1 MRRRLIQ
8 STLAVVLVVIA
19 VFGVS
24 LVIVETRTIGAS
36 AQERVD
42 LEALRLASIVD
53 SRILGDEQINA
64 EILEDQVT
72 DQRYARVAIPGR
84 DPIEVGTK
92 PTGEVIQSK
101 EAVGEEG
108 ETVVVEEPRSSIT
121 REVGRTFLIIG
132 AVALLAV
139 IAAVLLA
146 VRQANRLASP
156 LTDLAETAERLG
168 SGDPRPRHK
177 RYGVPELD
185 RVADVLDSSAER
197 IARMLT
203 AERRLAAD
211 ASHQL
216 RTPLTALSMRLEEI
230 TLTDDPD
237 TVKEE
242 ATIALGQV
250 ERLTD
255 VVQRLLTNSR
265 DPRTGS
271 AVTFDLDEV
280 INQQLAEWRPAYRS
294 VGRAIV
300 SSGKRHLQAVGTPG
314 AVAQVLAALIEN
326 SLMHGGGTVALRT
339 RVTGNQ
345 AVVEVTDEGEE
356 SPPSSA
362 PGSSSGPSVA
372 KTRPVSASLW
382 PVIWRRRTADGSK
395 CSRRSRRS
403 SACSCPVRRRSGRQ
417 RGRSRRRFDSRSAK
431 NARELPGR
439 TVLRQEGLRRQER
452 FGTGHGLAG
461 RERTEHPGAVGPE
474 AEQGRDTDAEELE
487 EVALQGAVEVEAV
500 RGDVQNAV
508 LDHQADGAEQQEER
522 EFLGAAALVA
532 VAVGEIAEAYVV
544 GDDRHH
550 RGDHTGP
557 HDLQIRGA
565 ADEVEDEKID
575 PQPQAADHPELG
587 ELPCQPVDTLA
598 YHAARRGMCPA

>member
-24 LVIVETRTIGAS
+24 LVIVETRTISNS

-42 LEALRLASIVD
+42 SEALRLASIVD
-53 SRILGDEQINA
+53 SRILGEEHINA
-64 EILEDQVT
+64 EILKNQVAEN
-72 DQRYARVAIPGR
+72 RYAVIRVPGQA
-84 DPIEVGTK
+84 PVELGIE
-92 PTGEVIQSK
+92 PTGDVIHSTAK
-101 EAVGEEG
+101 GEEG
-108 ETVVVEEPRSSIT
+108 ETVVVEEPRSAVT
-121 REVGRTFLIIG
+121 REVGRTLLIIA
-132 AVALLAV
+132 AVALLAI

-185 RVADVLDSSAER
+185 RVADVLDGSAER

-237 TVKEE
+237 IVKEE
-242 ATIALGQV
+242 ATIALTQV

-255 VVQRLLTNSR
+255 VVERLLTNAR

-271 AVTFDLDEV
+271 AVSFDLDEV
-280 INQQLAEWRPAYRS
+280 IKQQLEEWRPAYRS
-294 VGRAIV
+294 AGRAIV
-300 SSGKRHLQAVGTPG
+300 SSGKRHLRAVGTPG

-345 AVVEVTDEGEE
+345 AVVEVTDEG
-356 SPPSSA
+356 
-362 PGSSSGPSVA
+362 PGVPTDLGARIFERTISGRNSTGIGLAVA
-372 KTRPVSASLW
+372 RDLAE
-382 PVIWRRRTADGSK
+382 ADGGRLEMLQAQPPVFGLFL
-395 CSRRSRRS
+395 SRTPLKR
-403 SACSCPVRRRSGRQ
+403 PPLVDDEEPTVR
-417 RGRSRRRFDSRSAK
+417 
-431 NARELPGR
+431 
-439 TVLRQEGLRRQER
+439 
-452 FGTGHGLAG
+452 
-461 RERTEHPGAVGPE
+461 
-474 AEQGRDTDAEELE
+474 
-487 EVALQGAVEVEAV
+487 
-500 RGDVQNAV
+500 
-508 LDHQADGAEQQEER
+508 
-522 EFLGAAALVA
+522 
-532 VAVGEIAEAYVV
+532 
-544 GDDRHH
+544 
-550 RGDHTGP
+550 
-557 HDLQIRGA
+557 
-565 ADEVEDEKID
+565 
-575 PQPQAADHPELG
+575 
-587 ELPCQPVDTLA
+587 
-598 YHAARRGMCPA
+598 

>member
-24 LVIVETRTIGAS
+24 LVIVETRTISNS

-42 LEALRLASIVD
+42 SEAVRLASIVD
-53 SRILGDEQINA
+53 SRILGSQDVTA
-64 EILEDQVT
+64 EVLKKQVT
-72 DQRYARVAIPGR
+72 KDQYAVIRVPGHK
-84 DPIEVGTK
+84 PIEVGGR
-92 PTGEVIQSK
+92 PQGDVIHATQK
-101 EAVGEEG
+101 GEEG
-108 ETVVVEEPRSSIT
+108 EMVTVQEPRSAVT
-121 REVGRTFLIIG
+121 REVGRTLLIIG
-132 AVALLAV
+132 LVALLAV
-139 IAAVLLA
+139 VAAVLLA

-242 ATIALGQV
+242 ANVALTQV

-280 INQQLAEWRPAYRS
+280 IQQQLAEWRPAYRGM
-294 VGRAIV
+294 GRAIV

-345 AVVEVTDEGEE
+345 AVVEVTDEG
-356 SPPSSA
+356 
-362 PGSSSGPSVA
+362 PGVPADLGARIFERTISGRNSTGIGLAVA
-372 KTRPVSASLW
+372 RDLAE
-382 PVIWRRRTADGSK
+382 ADGGRLELLQAQPPVFGLFL
-395 CSRRSRRS
+395 SRTPPARKPTEDS
-403 SACSCPVRRRSGRQ
+403 PTVR
-417 RGRSRRRFDSRSAK
+417 
-431 NARELPGR
+431 
-439 TVLRQEGLRRQER
+439 
-452 FGTGHGLAG
+452 
-461 RERTEHPGAVGPE
+461 
-474 AEQGRDTDAEELE
+474 
-487 EVALQGAVEVEAV
+487 
-500 RGDVQNAV
+500 
-508 LDHQADGAEQQEER
+508 
-522 EFLGAAALVA
+522 
-532 VAVGEIAEAYVV
+532 
-544 GDDRHH
+544 
-550 RGDHTGP
+550 
-557 HDLQIRGA
+557 
-565 ADEVEDEKID
+565 
-575 PQPQAADHPELG
+575 
-587 ELPCQPVDTLA
+587 
-598 YHAARRGMCPA
+598 

>member
-24 LVIVETRTIGAS
+24 LVIVESRTISNS

-42 LEALRLASIVD
+42 SEAVRLVGIVD
-53 SRILGDEQINA
+53 TRLLGREDVTA
-64 EILEDQVT
+64 EILRDQVT
-72 DQRYARVAIPGR
+72 QDRYAVIRIPGQK
-84 DPIEVGTK
+84 PIAVGTK
-92 PTGEVIQSK
+92 PGGDVIHAEERGE
-101 EAVGEEG
+101 GG
-108 ETVVVEEPRSSIT
+108 ETVRVEEPRSTIT
-121 REVGRTFLIIG
+121 REVGRTLLIIG
-132 AVALLAV
+132 LVALLAV
-139 IAAVLLA
+139 VAAVLLA
-146 VRQANRLASP
+146 IRQANKLASP

-242 ATIALGQV
+242 ATIALTQV

-255 VVQRLLTNSR
+255 VVQRLLTNAR

-271 AVTFDLDEV
+271 AVSFDLDEV
-280 INQQLAEWRPAYRS
+280 IQQQLAEWRPAYRS
-294 VGRAIV
+294 AGRAIV
-300 SSGKRHLQAVGTPG
+300 SSGKRHLRAVGTPG

-345 AVVEVTDEGEE
+345 AVIEVTDEG
-356 SPPSSA
+356 
-362 PGSSSGPSVA
+362 PGVPADLGARIFERTISGRNSTGIGLAVA
-372 KTRPVSASLW
+372 RDLAEADGGRLEMLQAQPAVFGLFLS
-382 PVIWRRRTADGSK
+382 RTAPRKRTSQDEE
-395 CSRRSRRS
+395 
-403 SACSCPVRRRSGRQ
+403 PMVR
-417 RGRSRRRFDSRSAK
+417 
-431 NARELPGR
+431 
-439 TVLRQEGLRRQER
+439 
-452 FGTGHGLAG
+452 
-461 RERTEHPGAVGPE
+461 
-474 AEQGRDTDAEELE
+474 
-487 EVALQGAVEVEAV
+487 
-500 RGDVQNAV
+500 
-508 LDHQADGAEQQEER
+508 
-522 EFLGAAALVA
+522 
-532 VAVGEIAEAYVV
+532 
-544 GDDRHH
+544 
-550 RGDHTGP
+550 
-557 HDLQIRGA
+557 
-565 ADEVEDEKID
+565 
-575 PQPQAADHPELG
+575 
-587 ELPCQPVDTLA
+587 
-598 YHAARRGMCPA
+598 

>member
-24 LVIVETRTIGAS
+24 LVIVETRTISNS

-42 LEALRLASIVD
+42 SEALRLASIVD
-53 SRILGDEQINA
+53 SRLVGAEDVTS
-64 EILEDQVT
+64 EILRDQVAQ
-72 DQRYARVAIPGR
+72 DRYAVVRIPGR
-84 DPIEVGTK
+84 PAFEVGSK
-92 PTGEVIQSK
+92 PGGDVIESTAK
-101 EAVGEEG
+101 GEEG
-108 ETVVVEEPRSSIT
+108 ESVLVQEPRSTVT
-121 REVGRTFLIIG
+121 REVGRTLLII
-132 AVALLAV
+132 ALVALLAV

-146 VRQANRLASP
+146 IRQANRLASP

-237 TVKEE
+237 TVKDE
-242 ATIALGQV
+242 ATIALTQV

-255 VVQRLLTNSR
+255 VVERLLTNSR

-280 INQQLAEWRPAYRS
+280 IQQQLAEWRPAYRG

-300 SSGKRHLQAVGTPG
+300 SSGKRHLRAVGTPG

-345 AVVEVTDEGEE
+345 AVIEVTDEGPGIPLELGARIFE
-356 SPPSSA
+356 RAISGRNSTGIGLAVARDLAEADGGRLEMLQVHPPVFGLFLS
-362 PGSSSGPSVA
+362 
-372 KTRPVSASLW
+372 
-382 PVIWRRRTADGSK
+382 RTAPPKKSPEDGETT
-395 CSRRSRRS
+395 
-403 SACSCPVRRRSGRQ
+403 VR
-417 RGRSRRRFDSRSAK
+417 
-431 NARELPGR
+431 
-439 TVLRQEGLRRQER
+439 
-452 FGTGHGLAG
+452 
-461 RERTEHPGAVGPE
+461 
-474 AEQGRDTDAEELE
+474 
-487 EVALQGAVEVEAV
+487 
-500 RGDVQNAV
+500 
-508 LDHQADGAEQQEER
+508 
-522 EFLGAAALVA
+522 
-532 VAVGEIAEAYVV
+532 
-544 GDDRHH
+544 
-550 RGDHTGP
+550 
-557 HDLQIRGA
+557 
-565 ADEVEDEKID
+565 
-575 PQPQAADHPELG
+575 
-587 ELPCQPVDTLA
+587 
-598 YHAARRGMCPA
+598 

>member
-24 LVIVETRTIGAS
+24 LVIVETRTITS
-36 AQERVD
+36 TAQERVD
-42 LEALRLASIVD
+42 TEAVRLVSIVD
-53 SRILGDEQINA
+53 SRLLGDETVDASVLREQIQGDRYA
-64 EILEDQVT
+64 EI
-72 DQRYARVAIPGR
+72 RIPGK
-84 DPIEVGTK
+84 PVIEVGSR
-92 PTGEVIQSK
+92 PTGDVISAR
-101 EAVGEEG
+101 ETGEEG
-108 ETVVVEEPRSSIT
+108 ETVTVQEPRSSVT
-121 REVGRTFLIIG
+121 REVGRTLLIIG

-242 ATIALGQV
+242 ATIALTQV

-255 VVQRLLTNSR
+255 VVERLLTNSR
-265 DPRTGS
+265 DPRNGS

-280 INQQLAEWRPAYRS
+280 IQQQLAEWRPAYRS
-294 VGRAIV
+294 AGRAIV
-300 SSGKRHLQAVGTPG
+300 TSGKRHLEAVGTPG

-345 AVVEVTDEGEE
+345 AVIEITDEGPGIPADLGARIFERAISGRNSTGIGLAVARDLAE
-356 SPPSSA
+356 ADGGRLEMLQTKPPVIALFLSRT
-362 PGSSSGPSVA
+362 PPPKKPTQDSGP
-372 KTRPVSASLW
+372 T
-382 PVIWRRRTADGSK
+382 
-395 CSRRSRRS
+395 
-403 SACSCPVRRRSGRQ
+403 VR
-417 RGRSRRRFDSRSAK
+417 
-431 NARELPGR
+431 
-439 TVLRQEGLRRQER
+439 
-452 FGTGHGLAG
+452 
-461 RERTEHPGAVGPE
+461 
-474 AEQGRDTDAEELE
+474 
-487 EVALQGAVEVEAV
+487 
-500 RGDVQNAV
+500 
-508 LDHQADGAEQQEER
+508 
-522 EFLGAAALVA
+522 
-532 VAVGEIAEAYVV
+532 
-544 GDDRHH
+544 
-550 RGDHTGP
+550 
-557 HDLQIRGA
+557 
-565 ADEVEDEKID
+565 
-575 PQPQAADHPELG
+575 
-587 ELPCQPVDTLA
+587 
-598 YHAARRGMCPA
+598 

>member
-1 MRRRLIQ
+1 VRRRLIQ

-24 LVIVETRTIGAS
+24 LVLVETRTISNS

-42 LEALRLASIVD
+42 SEALRLASIID
-53 SRILGDEQINA
+53 SRLLDDERITAGALQDQ
-64 EILEDQVT
+64 LKGQVT
-72 DQRYARVAIPGR
+72 EGRYAVVTLPGR
-84 DPIEVGTK
+84 APVSVGAK
-92 PTGEVIQSK
+92 PEGEVIHATAK
-101 EAVGEEG
+101 GEEG
-108 ETVVVEEPRSSIT
+108 ETVRVEEPRSVVT
-121 REVGRTFLIIG
+121 REVGRTLLII
-132 AVALLAV
+132 ALVALLAIV
-139 IAAVLLA
+139 AAVLLA

-156 LTDLAETAERLG
+156 LTDLASTAERLG

-242 ATIALGQV
+242 ATIALTQV

-255 VVQRLLTNSR
+255 VVERLLTNAR

-271 AVTFDLDEV
+271 AVSFDLDEV
-280 INQQLAEWRPAYRS
+280 IQQQLAEWRPAYRS
-294 VGRAIV
+294 AGRAVV

-345 AVVEVTDEGEE
+345 AVIEVTDEGPGVPSDLGARIFERTISGRNSTGIGLAVARDLAE
-356 SPPSSA
+356 ADGGRLEMLQAQPPVFGLFLSRTPLRKPPA
-362 PGSSSGPSVA
+362 DQE
-372 KTRPVSASLW
+372 TRP
-382 PVIWRRRTADGSK
+382 T
-395 CSRRSRRS
+395 
-403 SACSCPVRRRSGRQ
+403 VR
-417 RGRSRRRFDSRSAK
+417 
-431 NARELPGR
+431 
-439 TVLRQEGLRRQER
+439 
-452 FGTGHGLAG
+452 
-461 RERTEHPGAVGPE
+461 
-474 AEQGRDTDAEELE
+474 
-487 EVALQGAVEVEAV
+487 
-500 RGDVQNAV
+500 
-508 LDHQADGAEQQEER
+508 
-522 EFLGAAALVA
+522 
-532 VAVGEIAEAYVV
+532 
-544 GDDRHH
+544 
-550 RGDHTGP
+550 
-557 HDLQIRGA
+557 
-565 ADEVEDEKID
+565 
-575 PQPQAADHPELG
+575 
-587 ELPCQPVDTLA
+587 
-598 YHAARRGMCPA
+598 

>member
-1 MRRRLIQ
+1 VRRRLIQ

-24 LVIVETRTIGAS
+24 LVIVETRTISNS
-36 AQERVD
+36 AEERVES
-42 LEALRLASIVD
+42 EAVQLTSIVD
-53 SRILGDEQINA
+53 SRIIGDERITA
-64 EILEDQVT
+64 EVLRDQVG
-72 DQRYARVAIPGR
+72 DERYARIEIPGQR
-84 DPIEVGTK
+84 TIEIGEKPVGDVIRHETK
-92 PTGEVIQSK
+92 GEK
-101 EAVGEEG
+101 DE
-108 ETVVVEEPRSSIT
+108 VVTVEESRSAVS
-121 REVGRTFLIIG
+121 REVGRTLLIIA

-230 TLTDDPD
+230 TLTDDLA

-242 ATIALGQV
+242 AHIALAQV

-255 VVQRLLTNSR
+255 VVERLLTNSR
-265 DPRTGS
+265 DPRNGS
-271 AVTFDLDEV
+271 AVAFELDEV
-280 INQQLAEWRPAYRS
+280 IKQQLEEWRPAYRS
-294 VGRAIV
+294 AGRAIV

-345 AVVEVTDEGEE
+345 AVIEVTDEG
-356 SPPSSA
+356 
-362 PGSSSGPSVA
+362 PGVPADLGARIFERAISGRNSTGIGLAVA
-372 KTRPVSASLW
+372 RDLAE
-382 PVIWRRRTADGSK
+382 ADGGRLEMLQAK
-395 CSRRSRRS
+395 PPVFGLFLSRT
-403 SACSCPVRRRSGRQ
+403 PV
-417 RGRSRRRFDSRSAK
+417 K
-431 NARELPGR
+431 KP
-439 TVLRQEGLRRQER
+439 T
-452 FGTGHGLAG
+452 TGEDRL
-461 RERTEHPGAVGPE
+461 
-474 AEQGRDTDAEELE
+474 
-487 EVALQGAVEVEAV
+487 V
-500 RGDVQNAV
+500 R
-508 LDHQADGAEQQEER
+508 
-522 EFLGAAALVA
+522 
-532 VAVGEIAEAYVV
+532 
-544 GDDRHH
+544 
-550 RGDHTGP
+550 
-557 HDLQIRGA
+557 
-565 ADEVEDEKID
+565 
-575 PQPQAADHPELG
+575 
-587 ELPCQPVDTLA
+587 
-598 YHAARRGMCPA
+598 